1 MKRINARWQLTD
13 LKVEYDNLRKKYF
26 RLEDTLK
33 TQQNDE
39 QLAYTS
45 TQAGANMKASMDA
58 RERLLGNQDNLYKQD
73 DQISRIK
80 K

>member
-1 MKRINARWQLTD
+1 M
-13 LKVEYDNLRKKYF
+13 EYDGLRKKYF

-39 QLAYTS
+39 KLAYTS
-45 TQAGANMKASMDA
+45 TQAGANMKASQET

-73 DQISRIK
+73 DQIARIK
-80 K
+80 N